1 VPPQTTAA
9 QADDL
14 VAHARACFGDLS
26 AAETKLFETAPKGE
40 FVVCGPN
47 NNWNDPANYPANV
60 GEWGADRE
68 IRAELIRWLCVDH
81 TARERVDP
89 KGIQAYGA
97 RVVGKLDLS
106 YITIPF
112 GLALRRCRLME
123 DTELYSA
130 DLVQLDLQGSWVLS
144 FNADHINVKSG
155 VFLRNGFRAEG
166 EVRLAGA
173 QLGHLDCDNSVFTN
187 PSKVALHADGINVKG
202 DVFLRNGFRAEG
214 EVRLPGAKIEGDLGC
229 EGGVFANASK
239 VALRADGISVNGSI
253 FFWKGFRAEG
263 EVRLLGAHIGSVL
276 GCENGVF
283 ANPSKDALSADRLS
297 AKGGVFLND
306 GFRAEGEVRLVWAE
320 IEGGFDCQK
329 SVFTNPSKVALNAD
343 GISVKGDVFLR
354 NGFRAEGEVRLPG
367 AKIEGDLD
375 CASGTINGELIAQG
389 LSVSGVLFWREMA
402 NLEQTRVNLR
412 NASVGALSDVVEN
425 WPPAGRLV
433 LDGFTY
439 ARISGGQKD
448 ARTRL
453 EWLGRQ
459 ESFVPQP
466 YRQLAKVLREEGDD
480 TGARRVLFDMERLRR
495 QEEDRGRLARLW
507 SGILQLTIG
516 FGYYPGRSLLWLLWL
531 TVLSTGLTWG
541 GYAVGSIAPSDK
553 EAYGTFKQSSQ
564 LPPHYERFHA
574 SVYALENSFPL
585 VKLGQAERWQP
596 DPNSQWQCSS
606 PKRFARR
613 LCWALSPALLRQFR
627 WGQICLGW
635 FFTTMFVAGV
645 TGIVHKD

>member
-1 VPPQTTAA
+1 MPPQTTAA

-187 PSKVALHADGINVKG
+187 PSKVALHADGIN
-202 DVFLRNGFRAEG
+202 
-214 EVRLPGAKIEGDLGC
+214 
-229 EGGVFANASK
+229 
-239 VALRADGISVNGSI
+239 
-253 FFWKGFRAEG
+253 
-263 EVRLLGAHIGSVL
+263 
-276 GCENGVF
+276 
-283 ANPSKDALSADRLS
+283 
-297 AKGGVFLND
+297 
-306 GFRAEGEVRLVWAE
+306 
-320 IEGGFDCQK
+320 
-329 SVFTNPSKVALNAD
+329 
-343 GISVKGDVFLR
+343 VKGDVFLR